1 MNVAP
6 SSAQLPSHEEAAV
19 TTNSTAGGV
28 YTFPTPYQVVKN
40 NDALL
45 ESEPSSGNSCGEF
58 PSSGK
63 QRMKSKKR
71 ASASSR
77 GTQDEGS
84 CFTASQFPGTAE
96 EKGGGNLRTRQ
107 KQRLSYNKRGISR
120 GFSRS
125 SCARLQRSALR
136 AKLWRDEKIAKSRT
150 ESVKHSPDKLSGLG
164 APEQGGSRVSV
175 DGNTWRQ
182 VQGDKLAAGMA
193 QVTAG
198 FKAMSVGFSE
208 VEKQIRSQVDLFSK
222 ELTEVK
228 QRLAQVEEQQEQHKA
243 ELLRQRKDLEAR
255 QTSSDEK
262 KLVEVKS
269 QDGRQISSDEN
280 PAETVTKLELQ
291 TKGERSEMAPHIQ
304 PNSGVKRF
312 EADSSQV
319 GAQVGTQV
327 GASPATQAKRVV
339 KAKPVDAKVALTKV
353 KPDVKTAVDVKP
365 ATKAKPSV
373 AVDEPAQV
381 GAQVVASPVTKAKS
395 VVVKP
400 DVKPDVKPAVD
411 VKKPD
416 VKPVAVKPAA
426 DVKSDVKAKPVDIKP
441 VVKPVVDAKP
451 DVKPTA
457 KAKPVVVK
465 SDVKPDV
472 KTAVDVKPA
481 ADALVA
487 KPVAVKPA
495 ADVKP
500 DVKPST
506 KAKPVDVKPDVK
518 AKPVAVKPAVEADKP
533 AKADIK
539 LATKAIDETKVNAK
553 TDAVKAKPMEAKPV
567 VVAVNKGETAE
578 MEEDHYRMLQQ
589 ELEMKAKL
597 IKVLQEVKLIALILE
612 PDQYPVWFNHKAP
625 FSQIRFRDYGNPL
638 IVWLQEQEMHQMQV
652 LLDEAL
658 VLAQEI
664 LDCVYSNDG
673 EVIKSRIP
681 QIFLSLKMSTAL
693 KASVLSSMQIWFD
706 LMQNW
711 PCYGL
716 SRVLCFVAEIHA
728 SLQWWF
734 NAGNKLGRDQCAGIE
749 LGHSSFWLDQCI
761 QFELGYDD
769 DTIGFS
775 DGSSRI
781 DLQDAF
787 DSVQSSLAQIDR
799 DLSLLQQSDRGFHLL
814 RKHGWGSTAH
824 PYDITQSLVFQT
836 HAPGDRSGIVF
847 DASHARGSNRVSS
860 SEVNVNFIPFPR
872 ARQRWHKT
880 LREQQEKMHWL

>member
-1 MNVAP
+1 MNDAP

-45 ESEPSSGNSCGEF
+45 ESGPSSGNSCGEF

-84 CFTASQFPGTAE
+84 CFTASQFPGIAE

-120 GFSRS
+120 GLSRS

-150 ESVKHSPDKLSGLG
+150 ESAKHSPDKLSGLG

-175 DGNTWRQ
+175 DGNTWHQ

-262 KLVEVKS
+262 KLAEVKS

-339 KAKPVDAKVALTKV
+339 KAEPVDAKVAL
-353 KPDVKTAVDVKP
+353 A
-365 ATKAKPSV
+365 
-373 AVDEPAQV
+373 E
-381 GAQVVASPVTKAKS
+381 
-395 VVVKP
+395 
-400 DVKPDVKPAVD
+400 
-411 VKKPD
+411 
-416 VKPVAVKPAA
+416 VKPVAVKPPV
-426 DVKSDVKAKPVDIKP
+426 DVK
-441 VVKPVVDAKP
+441 
-451 DVKPTA
+451 
-457 KAKPVVVK
+457 
-465 SDVKPDV
+465 
-472 KTAVDVKPA
+472 KPA

-495 ADVKP
+495 ADVKADVKPATKAKPAVDVKP
-500 DVKPST
+500 DVKPDVEP
-506 KAKPVDVKPDVK
+506 AADVKSDVK
-518 AKPVAVKPAVEADKP
+518 AKPVAVKPVVEADKP
-533 AKADIK
+533 AK
-539 LATKAIDETKVNAK
+539 TKAKAKPVAVDEATPVEVNAK

-578 MEEDHYRMLQQ
+578 MEEGHYRMLQQ

-625 FSQIRFRDYGNPL
+625 FSRIRFRDYSNPL

-664 LDCVYSNDG
+664 LDCVYSIDG
-673 EVIKSRIP
+673 EVNKSRIP

-711 PCYGL
+711 GCEGL

-734 NAGNKLGRDQCAGIE
+734 NAGHKPGRDQCAGIE

-761 QFELGYDD
+761 QFELGFDD

-799 DLSLLQQSDRGFHLL
+799 DLSLLQQSDRGFYLL
-814 RKHGWGSTAH
+814 RKHGWVSTAH

-836 HAPGDRSGIVF
+836 HAPGDRSGIGF
-847 DASHARGSNRVSS
+847 DASHARGSNRVPS